1 MRSYPCVFK
10 HRTCGL
16 TIRNWD
22 LSNRELG
29 FTMGHHGSKMRS
41 HRNWC
46 EFDRIVVKAPGNL
59 ALSKS
64 HGRWIRRQGTT
75 MMNHEQSCR
84 YEPKSEGLKPSDQPI
99 CGAMTLSAS
108 LNRCLTLSIFQ
119 DCQTKETSNAQKFWV
134 ENHQSSHFDPSSW
147 LMAEHNCKRTGVV
160 TWSHGNHR
168 NSGESSSENLISKDA
183 IQNCR
188 DTTNIIQYHQ
198 SKVREA
204 HEVNAEIHQTC

>member
-46 EFDRIVVKAPGNL
+46 EFDRIVVKALGNL

-134 ENHQSSHFDPSSW
+134 ETISRPISTLPLGSWRSTIASGREWSPGAMVTIGTAANHPQRTWLAKMQYKTAGIPPTSSNITSQKSEK
-147 LMAEHNCKRTGVV
+147 LMK
-160 TWSHGNHR
+160 
-168 NSGESSSENLISKDA
+168 
-183 IQNCR
+183 
-188 DTTNIIQYHQ
+188 
-198 SKVREA
+198 
-204 HEVNAEIHQTC
+204 